1 MIMYSLWPKGTL
13 KEGIIVKYQLAY
25 KYIVQVYLSYE
36 YQPRVTV
43 LGWSSM
49 QGFKSVKAQ
58 VRATFI

>member
-43 LGWSSM
+43 LG
-49 QGFKSVKAQ
+49 
-58 VRATFI
+58 